1 MRSRRGAVLQ
11 GREGRGHALHR
22 QRPIQAGRIRH
33 RTAGGGHRRRT
44 RHAVAV
50 EHANPDAG
58 MHRSRHDP
66 ERQLH
71 QGRGTLRAES
81 GIRLLLSPPRQRA
94 AVSEHRN
101 AGAAVGAADSQ
112 RCAEARVRAGS
123 AGVAGV
129 LSSLRY
135 LLADFIGDDDDE
147 PPFLPDGLPDA
158 VAPVVSDAIHMLID
172 YQGNA
177 YATLYVT
184 RLRRFVGRRDV
195 NDAMLGEIAR
205 LMAMRMSYQDPI
217 QVAQLKLAEL
227 EAGGAPSHDVRRFRF
242 DELIGALPA
251 VVAEPVLDTFEWLGW
266 EVRRRVPIRFST
278 RSRWGIRRLKIE
290 AGLRRWR
297 LFSVRYAKERVW
309 VERWLHMIDRGLT
322 KQPAAASAIVQTA
335 TMVRGYGDAYR
346 QALAD
351 WHAIIDGLVKP
362 TFDEDLPLADLAAAV
377 AEARAAVTPDP
388 RQAAL
393 KRTIAESRARALAE
407 ARPPVVEANSE

>member
-1 MRSRRGAVLQ
+1 
-11 GREGRGHALHR
+11 
-22 QRPIQAGRIRH
+22 
-33 RTAGGGHRRRT
+33 
-44 RHAVAV
+44 
-50 EHANPDAG
+50 
-58 MHRSRHDP
+58 
-66 ERQLH
+66 
-71 QGRGTLRAES
+71 
-81 GIRLLLSPPRQRA
+81 
-94 AVSEHRN
+94 
-101 AGAAVGAADSQ
+101 
-112 RCAEARVRAGS
+112 
-123 AGVAGV
+123 
-129 LSSLRY
+129 

-278 RSRWGIRRLKIE
+278 RSRFGIRRLKIE

-309 VERWLHMIDRGLT
+309 VERWLHMIDRSLT
-322 KQPAAASAIVQTA
+322 KQPRAASAIVQTA
-335 TMVRGYGDAYR
+335 TMVQGYGDAYR
-346 QALAD
+346 QGLAD
-351 WHAIIDGLVKP
+351 WHAIIDGLAKP
-362 TFDEDLPLADLAAAV
+362 TFDGVLPLPDLAAAV
-377 AEARAAVTPDP
+377 AEARAAVRPDP
-388 RQAAL
+388 RQAVL
-393 KRTIAESRARALAE
+393 KRTIAEIRARALGAGTN
-407 ARPPVVEANSE
+407 AAAG

>member
-1 MRSRRGAVLQ
+1 
-11 GREGRGHALHR
+11 
-22 QRPIQAGRIRH
+22 
-33 RTAGGGHRRRT
+33 
-44 RHAVAV
+44 
-50 EHANPDAG
+50 
-58 MHRSRHDP
+58 
-66 ERQLH
+66 
-71 QGRGTLRAES
+71 
-81 GIRLLLSPPRQRA
+81 
-94 AVSEHRN
+94 
-101 AGAAVGAADSQ
+101 
-112 RCAEARVRAGS
+112 
-123 AGVAGV
+123 
-129 LSSLRY
+129 

-217 QVAQLKLAEL
+217 RVAQLKLAEL

-309 VERWLHMIDRGLT
+309 VERWLHMIDRSLT
-322 KQPAAASAIVQTA
+322 KQPRAASAIVQTA
-335 TMVRGYGDAYR
+335 TMVQGHGDAYR
-346 QALAD
+346 QGLAD
-351 WHAIIDGLVKP
+351 WHAIIDGLAKP
-362 TFDEDLPLADLAAAV
+362 TFDGVLPLQDLAAAV

-388 RQAAL
+388 RQAVL
-393 KRTIAESRARALAE
+393 KRTIAEIRARALGAD
-407 ARPPVVEANSE
+407 ANAAAG